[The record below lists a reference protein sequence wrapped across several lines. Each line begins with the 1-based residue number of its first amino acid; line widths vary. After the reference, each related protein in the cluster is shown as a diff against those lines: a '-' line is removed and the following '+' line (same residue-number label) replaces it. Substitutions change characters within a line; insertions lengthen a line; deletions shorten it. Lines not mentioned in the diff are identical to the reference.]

1 MIDLKN
7 YSSLNYDLTSSMDAM
22 GRGGIIVSK
31 GLKYALSLKNNS
43 L

>member
-22 GRGGIIVSK
+22 GGGGRGGIIVSK
-31 GLKYALSLKNNS
+31 SLV
-43 L
+43 